1 MLHFN
6 IKEFYE
12 YYREYMG
19 LQDDKRISVCLY
31 RNLLL
36 NKIYYYK
43 MIFVRENNILP
54 MSLVDEKNIPSIKL
68 TQKMGF
74 EIVKQEIICC
84 LE

>member
-1 MLHFN
+1 
-6 IKEFYE
+6 
-12 YYREYMG
+12 MG

-31 RNLLL
+31 RNLPL

-43 MIFVRENNILP
+43 MIFVRGNNILP
-54 MSLVDEKNIPSIKL
+54 MSLVDEKNILSIKL
-68 TQKMGF
+68 TQKMEF